1 MSSEQNTVPVPIMQ
15 SVLYPSYAQAR
26 AQMREK
32 ALIQAAFMLLF
43 PGFFFYQ
50 TLLGIGAIP
59 AFLGGYFTLVALVLT
74 PLLLLAYRSAL
85 RKHGNYFYRLDIY
98 CALFVIYCALTLAV
112 NFAGGANPIIVERY
126 VQSLIFCVDTYIIFR
141 MIDFS
146 DRRFVTAAVIS
157 LLFMSAIT
165 IYFSVDGF
173 FFLQALGEA
182 KNPESLATYQGFARS
197 YIYTFIIV
205 LSLNKNMGTRLAL
218 YALATASL
226 FLNGARSEFS
236 AVLFAIPL
244 VELYY
249 TRHKLVCILPL
260 LVLFVL
266 VTMNIDGLVAMLP
279 ENRTL
284 QLLDLSHSSSALA
297 RQHLSRDAWRTI
309 VENPIFGDFAS
320 YPDGH
325 YAHNALCAWVD
336 FGLLGLLFF
345 AGILLCPAFLLFVDG
360 YFANAKSRDFVL
372 ACCFI
377 CITILWALTAKN
389 VPDMSVGAGLGA
401 FARYRFRKHSP
412 GVAEAWT

>member
-1 MSSEQNTVPVPIMQ
+1 MYSAE
-15 SVLYPSYAQAR
+15 LYSLHQVAR
-26 AQMREK
+26 PDGARVR
-32 ALIQAAFMLLF
+32 LIQAAFMLLF

-59 AFLGGYFTLVALVLT
+59 AFLGGYFTLVALALT
-74 PLLLLAYRSAL
+74 PFLLFAYRLAV
-85 RKHGNYFYRLDIY
+85 KQHANYFTRHDVY
-98 CALFVIYCALTLAV
+98 CALFVAYCALTLLV
-112 NFAGGANPIIVERY
+112 NFIFGANPIIVQRY

-141 MIDFS
+141 MIDLH
-146 DRRFVTAAVIS
+146 DKRFLSMAVLS
-157 LLFMSAIT
+157 LVVMSAIT

-182 KNPESLATYQGFARS
+182 KSPESLATYQGFARS
-197 YIYTFIIV
+197 YIYTFLIV
-205 LSLNKNMGTRLAL
+205 LAVSKGMGVRFML
-218 YALATASL
+218 YGIATASL

-249 TRHKLVCILPL
+249 TRHKLVCIIPL
-260 LVLFVL
+260 VVLL
-266 VTMNIDGLVAMLP
+266 SLLAMNIDSLVGMLP
-279 ENRTL
+279 DNRTL
-284 QLLDLSHSSSALA
+284 QLLDLSHSSSAMA

-309 VENPIFGDFAS
+309 TESPIFGNFAS

-336 FGLLGLLFF
+336 FGLFGLLFF
-345 AGILLCPAFLLFVDG
+345 TGILLFAAFYLFADG
-360 YFANAKSRDFVL
+360 YFFNAKSSEFLL

-401 FARYRFRKHSP
+401 FARYRYARTTAERARKNMRDPDS
-412 GVAEAWT
+412 